1 LDVQSPENE
10 VDALRDEP
18 RGINANLSLEA
29 DRNQPER
36 PERHYSS
43 DESDNNEEYNSSDE
57 VDVEFY
63 NDDEYDDVN
72 MENGNIDEEKYH
84 APVDGS
90 HPEAAWAQ
98 AEANHTWF
106 CSNRD
111 VDWED
116 KTRNKSWPFP
126 SYSHAL
132 LYFWLVAGGT
142 PVTSSVFT
150 QLLLLLQDPNFN
162 PREDLRG
169 VTDCRAFFR
178 RAEKHLPMA
187 RPVSETVPRKTVVKR
202 TTTRSGNRTG
212 GGQVRVV
219 KQFAMS
225 TCKIDGLDIID
236 HVKRV
241 YATPALR
248 DKIRDQVYED
258 PGDAAPTQFNQTPF
272 CKEPFKYMYLRT
284 FFHRTAPDQELTEF
298 RVDDVV
304 KLRDSTVMRIDK
316 LSYRAPNWQDRRS
329 VTVAKEG
336 GDVFPVLVITGPV
349 FRPVREVH
357 VCHVGTIVSHQAS
370 EVVKKLAV
378 ATGEHDTDDAD
389 IVCASEVTAS
399 GRPRLYT
406 TRQTP
411 LTFPGG
417 GGELPVAGC
426 VHRCNEHR
434 DETCQK
440 HGVHLS
446 ADLQRRQ
453 KHLRH
458 PRYHL
463 HLEASA

>member
-1 LDVQSPENE
+1 MQGVRRQWQRLPPPGKVAGPVAGELDVQSPEGE
-10 VDALRDEP
+10 VHAEVDEP

-29 DRNQPER
+29 ERNLPES
-36 PERHYSS
+36 PVRHYSS
-43 DESDNNEEYNSSDE
+43 ADESDRNEEFNSSDE
-57 VDVEFY
+57 VEEEFY
-63 NDDEYDDVN
+63 GDDEYDDEDV
-72 MENGNIDEEKYH
+72 ENGGIDEEKYH

-106 CSNRD
+106 CRNSD

-116 KTRNKSWPFP
+116 KRSNKSWPFP

-142 PVTSSVFT
+142 PITSSMFT

-169 VTDCRAFFR
+169 VTDYRAFFR

-202 TTTRSGNRTG
+202 TTTTSGNSTG

-219 KQFAMS
+219 KQYAMS

-248 DKIRDQVYED
+248 DKISDQVYED
-258 PGDAAPTQFNQTPF
+258 PGDGAPTQFNQTPF

-284 FFHRTAPDQELTEF
+284 FFHRTAPDQEPTEF

-316 LSYRAPNWQDRRS
+316 LSYRAPNWQNRRS
-329 VTVAKEG
+329 VAVAKAG

-357 VCHVGTIVSHQAS
+357 VCHVETIVSYQAI

-378 ATGEHDTDDAD
+378 GTRADNAD
-389 IVCASEVTAS
+389 IVCAGEVTAS
-399 GRPRLYT
+399 GRRRVFT

-417 GGELPVAGC
+417 GGISCGWLC
-426 VHRCNEHR
+426 
-434 DETCQK
+434 T
-440 HGVHLS
+440 
-446 ADLQRRQ
+446 
-453 KHLRH
+453 
-458 PRYHL
+458 
-463 HLEASA
+463 